1 MSHFLLE
8 LQEANRT
15 VIIVGFDDP
24 LQLSTDPWDDSEPSF
39 ISSIGGFVIA
49 DVLASHDGDSD

>member
-49 DVLASHDGDSD
+49 DVLASHAGDSG